1 MSDGESRQYIR
12 EAWQPYT
19 LTSENEEILC
29 NLNPDSGREGEATLC
44 LVPTQAKNVVAD
56 PASLREKPNVM
67 SQWLDRL
74 TAAGAAILLMHGE
87 YYDDLQLLSER
98 AARGVDGFRLMEIRI
113 RAVIDDA
120 LAKGY
125 TQPGRVVVMGSS
137 RHGFAILHA
146 MALNPD
152 VSAAVAHQ
160 PVIHWPR
167 MSEFTGMDDNEI
179 IERNGLLSANRSASH
194 CARSSSR
201 RGTPTNESGRSGL
214 SSLTDALRDRHMR
227 ASRTPCKQLHTRH
240 DAQYPGHDGTRVPE
254 SALDAVVPWLW
265 EQGLL

>member
-1 MSDGESRQYIR
+1 MSRGESRQYVH

-19 LTSENEEILC
+19 VYSENEEILC
-29 NLNPDSGREGEATLC
+29 NLNLDPGSEGEATLC
-44 LVPTQAKNVVAD
+44 LIPTQAKKVVAD
-56 PASLREKPNVM
+56 PASLKEKPNVM

-87 YYDDLQLLSER
+87 HYDDLQLLANR
-98 AARGVDGFRLMEIRI
+98 AVSGVDGFSLMEARL
-113 RAVIDDA
+113 RAVIGDA
-120 LAKGY
+120 LAKGH
-125 TQPGRVVVMGSS
+125 TPPGRVVAMGSS

-179 IERNGLLSANRSASH
+179 VQRNSLFSHIERFPPRPLFIQTGYDD
-194 CARSSSR
+194 R
-201 RGTPTNESGRSGL
+201 RVGQEWID
-214 SSLTDALRDRHMR
+214 SLVDTLRDVYADADGSSGFTHDVMR
-227 ASRTPCKQLHTRH
+227 I
-240 DAQYPGHDGTRVPE
+240 PGHDGTRVPD
-254 SALDAVVPWLW
+254 SALDGVVPWLRR
-265 EQGLL
+265 QSLL

>member
-1 MSDGESRQYIR
+1 MPAGESRQYIR

-19 LTSENEEILC
+19 LDLENEEISC
-29 NLNPDSGREGEATLC
+29 NLNPNPDSGEDATLC
-44 LVPTQAKNVVAD
+44 LIPTQAKHVVAD
-56 PASLREKPNVM
+56 PASLKEKPNVM

-87 YYDDLQLLSER
+87 YYDDLRLLAER
-98 AARGVDGFRLMEIRI
+98 AGQGLDGFALMEARI
-113 RAVIDDA
+113 RAVIDDV
-120 LAKGY
+120 LARGH
-125 TQPGRVVVMGSS
+125 TRPGRVVVMGSS
-137 RHGFAILHA
+137 RHAFAILHA

-179 IERNGLLSANRSASH
+179 VERNSLLSLIDRFPPRPLFIQTGYAD
-194 CARSSSR
+194 R
-201 RGTPTNESGRSGL
+201 RVGQEWIT
-214 SSLTDALRDRHMR
+214 SLTDVLREAYARENALD
-227 ASRTPCKQLHTRH
+227 SFTH
-240 DAQYPGHDGTRVPE
+240 DMMNIPGHDGTRVPD

>member
-19 LTSENEEILC
+19 LNGENGEILC
-29 NLNPDSGREGEATLC
+29 NLNPEPGTNGDATLC
-44 LVPTQAKNVVAD
+44 LIPTQAKNVVAD
-56 PASLREKPNVM
+56 PASLKEKPNVM

-74 TAAGAAILLMHGE
+74 TAAGAGILLMHGKH
-87 YYDDLQLLSER
+87 YDDLQLLADR
-98 AARGVDGFRLMEIRI
+98 AARGVDGFALMEARL

-120 LAKGY
+120 LAKEY
-125 TQPGRVVVMGSS
+125 TRPGRVVVMGSS
-137 RHGFAILHA
+137 RHGFAILHS
-146 MALNPD
+146 MALNAD

-179 IERNGLLSANRSASH
+179 VKRNGLIPVIERFPPTP
-194 CARSSSR
+194 RSSSR
-201 RGTPTNESGRSGL
+201 RGTPTRGL
-214 SSLTDALRDRHMR
+214 GQEWITSLMDSLREAYAGEEALSRLTHDMMR
-227 ASRTPCKQLHTRH
+227 I
-240 DAQYPGHDGTRVPE
+240 PGHDGTRIPD
-254 SALDAVVPWLW
+254 SALDAVVPWLR